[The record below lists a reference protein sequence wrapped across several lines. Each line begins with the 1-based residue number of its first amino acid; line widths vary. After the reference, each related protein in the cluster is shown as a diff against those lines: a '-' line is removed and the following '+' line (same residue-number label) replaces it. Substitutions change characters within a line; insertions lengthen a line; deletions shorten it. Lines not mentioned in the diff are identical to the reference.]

1 MPSEDPLQMFAP
13 AFQARLFVLAVEGVP
28 KDVAKYLPGVKVGP
42 EQPAASTN
50 NKYFEWLETHT
61 HIVYPA
67 LAIAVLGLMA
77 FAILSSWKSNEM
89 DVETKMKLKK
99 AIVTE
104 LRLAM
109 GGLSA
114 EHLGKTIG
122 LSGLKTVKLLEEMQR
137 DGILWSHLG
146 DKRLTIWRLKGVGD
160 EPKPKRRKTA

>member
-1 MPSEDPLQMFAP
+1 MFAP
-13 AFQARLFVLAVEGVP
+13 ALQVRLMVLAVEGVP
-28 KDVAKYLPGVKVGP
+28 RDVAKYIPGARVGP

-67 LAIAVLGLMA
+67 IAILVLGLMA
-77 FAILSSWKSNEM
+77 FAILSTWKSTGM
-89 DVETKMKLKK
+89 DIDTKMKLKK
-99 AIVTE
+99 AIVSE

-146 DKRLTIWRLKGVGD
+146 DRRLTIWRLKGVGS
-160 EPKPKRRKTA
+160 EPPAKQKRRKTA